1 MRLFVILGLALAVAA
16 QGLSKEEREALR
28 AQKAAE
34 RKANRA
40 KNKKNK
46 KLPARTCCEKLF
58 FFSKWTGH
66 HSPKYIY
73 ICKDAVDEKG
83 SRR

>member
-40 KNKKNK
+40 KNKKRRNQTHT
-46 KLPARTCCEKLF
+46 LLCLRT
-58 FFSKWTGH
+58 
-66 HSPKYIY
+66 
-73 ICKDAVDEKG
+73 
-83 SRR
+83 